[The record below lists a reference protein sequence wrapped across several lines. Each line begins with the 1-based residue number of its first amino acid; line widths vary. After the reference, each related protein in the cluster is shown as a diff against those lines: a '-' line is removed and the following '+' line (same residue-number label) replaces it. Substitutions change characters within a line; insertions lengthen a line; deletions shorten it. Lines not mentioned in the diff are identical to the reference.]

1 MPSSTSHSNSTHYEA
16 VRTATS
22 VLCEVMLR
30 QPMDP
35 DVVESEEVRVRMR
48 ALGRLELV
56 WRENEVSTGMK
67 GNATPLGASGNG
79 MGAGAGIVGE
89 EKLQRVFAKA
99 LRDGYVLCQYVSFF
113 FVTSLLRVMIL
124 RIHET
129 FEQISARVDPIC
141 LCKRGRRTS

>member
-1 MPSSTSHSNSTHYEA
+1 MPSSTRHSNSTHYEA

-35 DVVESEEVRVRMR
+35 NVRESEEVKVRMR

-56 WRENEVSTGMK
+56 WRENEVSMK

-89 EKLQRVFAKA
+89 EKVQRLFAKA
-99 LRDGYVLCQYVSFF
+99 LRDGYVLCQYVSF
-113 FVTSLLRVMIL
+113 LLL
-124 RIHET
+124 
-129 FEQISARVDPIC
+129 D
-141 LCKRGRRTS
+141 LCG